1 MVDGG
6 RNPTRMM
13 SLSAGQK
20 IVSATFKT
28 GSWLDSVTFK
38 LNTGKTF
45 KIGRNGGSKEETD
58 NIPAKSNYRW
68 RLRIIHQW
76 RLFEELGFDKELRV
90 KGDVLADQAAYLLR
104 CGFDSFDCDGEFDAE
119 VWERTTTIMTTA
131 YQRSYDD
138 RLTYKS

>member
-1 MVDGG
+1 MDKSALDMVDGG

-76 RLFEELGFDKELRV
+76 RLFEELGFDNLRIINLIINLFFFQ
-90 KGDVLADQAAYLLR
+90 KRNLKLFQQD
-104 CGFDSFDCDGEFDAE
+104 
-119 VWERTTTIMTTA
+119 
-131 YQRSYDD
+131 
-138 RLTYKS
+138 